1 MRMLKV
7 IIVALAA
14 LFAVS
19 TVQAATFVQPSGN
32 AGVESSVVLTKGK
45 KKAKKKAK
53 KKGAKKAKAGKCGAF
68 MYYKKGKCVDA
79 RLKK

>member
-1 MRMLKV
+1 MRMMKV

-19 TVQAATFVQPSGN
+19 TVQAATFVKPTGQ
-32 AGVESSVVLTKGK
+32 AGVESSVELTKGK
-45 KKAKKKAK
+45 KKAKKKGGK
-53 KKGAKKAKAGKCGAF
+53 KSKAGKCGTF
-68 MYYKKGKCVDA
+68 MYYKKGKCEDA

>member
-7 IIVALAA
+7 VIVALAA

-19 TVQAATFVQPSGN
+19 TVQAATFVKPSGN

-45 KKAKKKAK
+45 KKAAAK
-53 KKGAKKAKAGKCGAF
+53 KSKAGKCGAF
-68 MYYKKGKCVDA
+68 MYYKKGKCEDA

>member
-1 MRMLKV
+1 MRMMKV

-19 TVQAATFVQPSGN
+19 TVQAATFVKPTGK
-32 AGVESSVVLTKGK
+32 AGVESSVELTKGK
-45 KKAKKKAK
+45 KKAKKKGGK
-53 KKGAKKAKAGKCGAF
+53 KSKAGKCGTF
-68 MYYKKGKCVDA
+68 MYYKKGKCQDA

>member
-1 MRMLKV
+1 MRMMKV

-19 TVQAATFVQPSGN
+19 TVQAATFVKPTGK

-45 KKAKKKAK
+45 KKAKKKAGK
-53 KKGAKKAKAGKCGAF
+53 KSKAGKCGTF
-68 MYYKKGKCVDA
+68 MYYKKGKCEDA
-79 RLKK
+79 RMKK

>member
-1 MRMLKV
+1 MRLMKV
-7 IIVALAA
+7 LIVALTA

-19 TVQAATFVQPSGN
+19 TVQAATFVKPSGK

-45 KKAKKKAK
+45 KK
-53 KKGAKKAKAGKCGAF
+53 KKGGKKSKAGKCGTF
-68 MYYKKGKCVDA
+68 MYYKKGKCQDA

>member
-1 MRMLKV
+1 MRMMKV

-19 TVQAATFVQPSGN
+19 TVQAATFVKPTGK
-32 AGVESSVVLTKGK
+32 AGVELSVELTKGK
-45 KKAKKKAK
+45 KKKAK
-53 KKGAKKAKAGKCGAF
+53 KKGGKKSKAGKCGTF
-68 MYYKKGKCVDA
+68 MYYKKGKCEDA

>member
-19 TVQAATFVQPSGN
+19 TVQAATFVKPSGN

-45 KKAKKKAK
+45 KAKS
-53 KKGAKKAKAGKCGAF
+53 KAGKCGTF
-68 MYYKKGKCVDA
+68 MYYKTGKCEDA

>member
-1 MRMLKV
+1 MRMMKV

-19 TVQAATFVQPSGN
+19 TVQAATFVKPTGK
-32 AGVESSVVLTKGK
+32 AGVELSVELTKGK
-45 KKAKKKAK
+45 KKAKKKGGK
-53 KKGAKKAKAGKCGAF
+53 KSKAGKCGTF
-68 MYYKKGKCVDA
+68 MYYKKGKCEDA